1 MNILLLYPR
10 FPDTFWSFRHAL
22 KFIRKKA
29 SSPPLGLLTVAA
41 MLPAEWQL
49 RLVDLN
55 VSQLNPRDLE
65 WADYAFISAM
75 TVQRA
80 SAQKAI
86 EACQQAGVKIVA
98 GGPLFTSE
106 HETFPAVD
114 HFVLNEAE
122 ITLPQ
127 FLADLQA
134 GQAQRVY
141 ATDDYPDLQQTPI
154 PRWELV
160 NFKHYATMDVQYSRG
175 CPYDCDFCN
184 ITALFGRRP
193 RLKSGAQ
200 IIAELDRLYQLG
212 WRGGIFFVDDNF
224 IGNKKLLK
232 QDLLPA
238 LIRWRQGKTGLL
250 FSTEVSINLVDDP
263 ELTMMMVAAGFTTVF
278 IGIETPSEASLAEC
292 NKFQNKN
299 RDLVESVKILQRAG
313 LQVQGGFIVGFDS
326 DSPGIFQQQL
336 DFIQQSG
343 IVSAMVG
350 LLQAPLGTRLYA
362 RMQAERRLL
371 PEISGNNVDGS
382 TNIVPKM
389 GFETLLTGYRQLLSQ
404 IYSPRLYYER
414 MITFLKEYQPPRLR
428 VAVSGE
434 HLLALWLSIYHLGIR
449 GVERAYYWKL
459 WLWVL
464 SHRPRLFPNAITLAI
479 YGYHFR
485 RICELNG

>member
-1 MNILLLYPR
+1 MNILMLYPK

-41 MLPAEWQL
+41 MLPPEWNV
-49 RLVDLN
+49 RLVDQN
-55 VSQLNPRDLE
+55 VSQLDPRDLE

-75 TVQRA
+75 VVQRT
-80 SAQKAI
+80 SAVKTI
-86 EACQQAGVKIVA
+86 EACVQYGVNIVA

-106 HETFPAVD
+106 YESFPVVD
-114 HFVLNEAE
+114 HFILNEAE

-127 FLADLQA
+127 FLADLHD
-134 GQAQRVY
+134 GHPQRIY
-141 ATDDYPDLQQTPI
+141 TTAEFPDLHHTPI

-160 NFKHYATMDVQYSRG
+160 NFKNYATMDIQYSRG
-175 CPYDCDFCN
+175 CPYECDFCN
-184 ITALFGRRP
+184 ITTLFGRRP
-193 RLKSGAQ
+193 RLKTSAQ
-200 IIAELDRLYQLG
+200 LIAELDHLYELG
-212 WRGGIFFVDDNF
+212 WRGGVFFVDDNF

-238 LIRWRQGKTGLL
+238 LIKWREGKAGLQ

-263 ELTMMMVAAGFTTVF
+263 ELMEMVVAAGFGTVF

-299 RDLVESVKILQRAG
+299 RDLVESVKCIQRAG

-336 DFIQQSG
+336 DFIQKSG

-362 RMQAERRLL
+362 RMKAEGRIL

-389 GFETLLTGYRQLLSQ
+389 GFETLLTGYKHLLNQ

-414 MITFLKEYQPPRLR
+414 MITFLKEYRAPRIKLTL
-428 VAVSGE
+428 SGE
-434 HLLALWLSIYHLGIR
+434 HILALWLSIYHLGIR
-449 GVERAYYWKL
+449 GVERFYFWKL

-464 SHRPRLFPNAITLAI
+464 LHKPRLFPNAITLAI

-485 RICELNG
+485 KICELNT